1 MKRILYLLFLLVT
14 SLGFSQ
20 ANMLFLE
27 RNYTEALNEAKAKKK
42 PLVVM
47 FYAHWCDHCK
57 KMKTT
62 VLQDTD
68 VVLAYAQNYI
78 TIGVD
83 AESEAG
89 IKLKNKFSKLFK
101 VRSYPTFA
109 YLSNDEVYFGGFS
122 GEMKKE
128 NFIDE
133 GMKLLQVDNQFDAL
147 KAAFYSD
154 NSNAEKCLKLIT
166 AIRKAGFDATDVTQ
180 HYLKTQNRDA
190 LFTELNWRVI
200 ANGINAIEAPEF
212 QFIIDHQSEFGK
224 AASPQRVEKKIIFM
238 VQDNLRAYV
247 EASDTLN
254 YFKRRPYA
262 EKIHLRKTDSLLV
275 KYDTQIYAN
284 TRQWK
289 AYQKV
294 TLSQAET
301 YFANDSKQLIDMA
314 ANYLNHIQDP
324 VALAKAIEWTQK
336 AIAISEN
343 AEKHLLTAK
352 LFLKLKDPSK
362 ALEAAQKAKR
372 WSTNMGWSTTES
384 DSLIEEIN
392 TIKK

>member
-1 MKRILYLLFLLVT
+1 MKRYLYFLLLLVT

-78 TIGVD
+78 TIGID

-89 IKLKNKFSKLFK
+89 NKLKNKFSKLFK

-289 AYQKV
+289 DYQKV
-294 TLSQAET
+294 TLSQVDT

-314 ANYLNHIQDP
+314 TNYLNHIQDP
-324 VALAKAIEWTQK
+324 AALVKAIEWTQK

-384 DSLIEEIN
+384 DSLIQEIN
-392 TIKK
+392 TLKK